1 VVSVASKHEAAER
14 AVWRARS
21 GWEPIDL
28 RELWRYREL
37 FWVLALRDLKVRYKQ
52 AALGTAWVVL
62 QPLLTTG
69 AFTFV
74 FGSLGQMPSDGAP
87 YAVFAYSAV
96 LIYTLF
102 ARCLAAASTS
112 LVGNQ
117 HLITKVYFP
126 RLIYPLA
133 PAVSSTIDFLVGAV
147 VLALLMVW
155 YGIAPHWT
163 LLLTPAFALLA
174 VACGVAIG
182 LWLGALNVRYR
193 DVGLLVP
200 LLAQFWLYATPVVYP
215 LSVVHE
221 RWPTLHLLFA
231 LNPMTGVVEGFRW
244 AVLGVGQAPAG
255 MIAGSSALIV
265 LTVIGG
271 LLYFRRTEDAFAD
284 MV

>member
-1 VVSVASKHEAAER
+1 MVSAASRQEAAAR
-14 AVWRARS
+14 VVWRARS

-28 RELWRYREL
+28 RELWQYREL
-37 FWVLALRDLKVRYKQ
+37 FWVLAQRDLKVRYKQ

-74 FGSLGQMPSDGAP
+74 FSSLGRMPSDGAP
-87 YAVFAYSAV
+87 YPVFAYSAV

-102 ARCLAAASTS
+102 ARCLASASTS

-133 PAVSSTIDFLVGAV
+133 PAVSNTIDFLVGAI

-155 YGIAPHWT
+155 YGITPHWT
-163 LLLTPAFALLA
+163 LALTPAFVLLA
-174 VACGVAIG
+174 IACGVATG

-200 LLAQFWLYATPVVYP
+200 LLAQLWMYVTPVVYP

-255 MIAGSSALIV
+255 LIAVASALILLAV
-265 LTVIGG
+265 VGG
-271 LLYFRRTEDAFAD
+271 LLYFRRAEDTFAD
-284 MV
+284 VV